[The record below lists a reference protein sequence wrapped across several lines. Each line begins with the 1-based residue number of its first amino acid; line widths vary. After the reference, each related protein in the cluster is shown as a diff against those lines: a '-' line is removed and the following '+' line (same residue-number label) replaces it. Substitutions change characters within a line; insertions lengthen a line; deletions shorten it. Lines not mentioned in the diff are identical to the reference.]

1 MRLLNIT
8 FPSHQQAFASPREA
22 AQGRTECQ
30 GRKAAPLDGQTHP
43 FFSDR
48 AAHRASIEAQ
58 SYYSKFT
65 I

>member
-1 MRLLNIT
+1 MT

-22 AQGRTECQ
+22 AQRADRSQ

-48 AAHRASIEAQ
+48 AAHRASNEAQ
-58 SYYSKFT
+58 LHYIKFA